1 MMQFG
6 EIAEHYAEAWRDWQ
20 AALRRLD
27 RTLDN
32 GHNAFRISTAVM
44 RAHDSPDFPG
54 GLIASL
60 SIPWG
65 ASKGDDDLG
74 GYHLVWPR
82 DLVNTAGGLLAV
94 GAHALAVR
102 VLEYLRATQEMDGR
116 WPQNTW
122 LDGTQYWGGVQMD
135 ECALPILLVDMA
147 ERAGALEGDPLRDYW
162 PMVRAAAGFVVRN
175 GPVTGQD
182 RWEEDSG
189 FTPYRLGAEIGGLLV
204 AAEMAARVG
213 EGLAARFLRDTAD
226 AWNASL
232 DEWLFAR
239 GSALAREMG
248 VDGFYVRIA
257 PDTSPL
263 AGAQLDGTVVVKN
276 RPENE
281 SRYPADALVSP
292 DALALVRFGLR
303 EAADPRIEQ
312 TVKVID
318 AVLRREL
325 PAGAYWYRY
334 NHDGYGEHT
343 DGRPFDG
350 TGHGRLWPLMT
361 GERAHYALARG
372 DRHEAEQLLQA
383 FEAGASDGFMLPEQ
397 IWDADDIPARELHRG
412 RPSGSAMPLVWA
424 HAEHVKLLR
433 SLADNAV
440 FDMPPQTVQ
449 RYLQDRTPAR
459 VMPWRPDFRPE
470 RMPTGRVLRVELPTS
485 GTVHWSADNWAT
497 VQETPTADTG
507 LGVHAAELAT
517 ADLQPGATVTV
528 TWRESESWAG
538 SNYTVMVT

>member
-162 PMVRAAAGFVVRN
+162 PMVRAAAGFVGRTWP
-175 GPVTGQD
+175 GTGQD

-189 FTPYRLGAEIGGLLV
+189 FTPYTLGAEIAGLLV